1 MGKLSQALAG
11 GGAAI
16 QQVGLMGLKNTM
28 EEKRQKSLAKFTG
41 EIQSKANAGE
51 RLYRTEEA
59 KRGESLT
66 ASEGALNRA
75 SRERIASVKT
85 PKDPR
90 QWQETNAMGETL
102 TFRDNPGTPGRPDR
116 FDQASGRF
124 VSAGQP
130 QGIPLEEA
138 LPIAEELA
146 NEFTTLTGGDMEDI
160 GMPEEDLA
168 QIFAQ
173 DIAAG
178 VPLETISTKFAAA
191 RARGEI
197 YTGAGSS
204 QDQGAAP
211 SGAPSGQSAYD
222 IVTAAVQGKGTL
234 TPAAS
239 SGAQPA
245 PSRPPS
251 SIQDLEQEAGER
263 ARMSSVR
270 EGVARERSAFAER
283 LGLSPDASAEEIS
296 RTAQRLA
303 SAARRVDQALGRERG
318 PRKKDLMEAI
328 KFAEMNGQRE
338 QAAKYNEILTR
349 SAEFW
354 PGGQ

>member
-59 KRGESLT
+59 KRGEANT
-66 ASEGALNRA
+66 RSEGALNRA

-85 PKDPR
+85 PKAPR
-90 QWQETNAMGETL
+90 QWKLTGADMSETL
-102 TFRDNPGTPGRPDR
+102 YQADPNDPTSATR
-116 FDQASGRF
+116 FDQDSGRF
-124 VSAGQP
+124 VPAGQS

-138 LPIAEELA
+138 LPVAEELA
-146 NEFTTLTGGDMEDI
+146 NEFTTLTGGDMGDI
-160 GMPEEDLA
+160 GMREADLV
-168 QIFAQ
+168 QLFAQ

-178 VPLETISTKFAAA
+178 VPPEVIRTKFSAS
-191 RARGEI
+191 RARGET
-197 YTGAGSS
+197 YTGAGSP
-204 QDQGAAP
+204 QGQ
-211 SGAPSGQSAYD
+211 SGAPSTPSGGGSAYD
-222 IVTAAVQGKGTL
+222 IVTAAVQGKAAL
-234 TPAAS
+234 TPQS
-239 SGAQPA
+239 SPGAQPA

-251 SIQDLEQEAGER
+251 SIQDLEREASERARMAGVREGIAGER
-263 ARMSSVR
+263 A
-270 EGVARERSAFAER
+270 AFAER
-283 LGLSPDASAEEIS
+283 LGLPPEASSEEVS
-296 RTAQRLA
+296 RTVQRLA
-303 SAARRVDQALGRERG
+303 SAARRVDRALSGERG
-318 PRKKDLMEAI
+318 PRKKDLTEAI